1 MLHRHIQQ
9 QLQRCGIDERDP
21 PTDAAA
27 WRALLESVGDA
38 YRKADDDR
46 RTDEHS
52 LTALSAEMLRLNE
65 SMRASEAR
73 LADERDKLQAVIT
86 SLGDGLCVLDRDGH
100 CQFINPEG
108 RRLLGWDDDET
119 LRDPLLELCTSLRA
133 AEMTSGA
140 RIREEDGVFERKDGT
155 RFPVSFVLN
164 PIVRDGHVSGA
175 VLVFR
180 DTSERKRAQD
190 TLEREHRKL
199 HQIIVEAPI
208 PMALFDAQMRY
219 LAHSQRWIQDY
230 ELSGQTVLGRS
241 HYDVFPDIPERWK
254 SIHARCLRGEV
265 LTNPEDVFE
274 RADGSKIYLRWAVH
288 PWYTIEGEIG
298 GLVMVTDRVDD
309 LVKVRDAAL
318 ETARLKSEFLANM
331 SHEIRTPMNGVIGMT
346 ELLLRTELDAEQRDF
361 TETIR
366 SSADMLLTILND
378 ILDFSKIEAGRM
390 DVERVP
396 LDPRTPVKEVL
407 DLLGESAR
415 RKSLHVSQIVEHGVP
430 DHVLGDPVR
439 LRQVLTN
446 LIGNAIKFT
455 ARGAIKV
462 TVKLEHEL
470 ERERLYFSVTD
481 TGVGIPHEARGRLFQ
496 PFSQADGS
504 TTRKFGGTGLGLSI
518 SKRLVELMDGEI
530 GVESEFGVGST
541 FWFRLPVLRAETR
554 GAPIPRYGGPDA
566 PVQPEH
572 RERARPRV
580 LLAEDNVVNR
590 RVAIRMLERLGC
602 TVDVAIDGGSAL
614 SAVAASD
621 YALILMDCHMP
632 ELDGLEATRELRR
645 IEAGTQRHVPIVALT
660 ANAMGGDRQRC
671 IAAGMDDYLSKP
683 IEMAELERTI
693 VRWIPALARVR
704 S

>member
-1 MLHRHIQQ
+1 MLHRQIQQ
-9 QLQRCGIDERDP
+9 QLQRCGIDERNP
-21 PTDAAA
+21 PTDSAP
-27 WRALLESVGDA
+27 WQTLLEHISEA
-38 YRKADDDR
+38 YRKADEDR
-46 RTDEHS
+46 LTVEHS
-52 LTALSAEMLRLNE
+52 LTALS
-65 SMRASEAR
+65 RASEAR
-73 LADERDKLQAVIT
+73 LADERDKLHAVIT
-86 SLGDGLCVLDRDGH
+86 SLGDGLCVLDRDGR

-108 RRLLGWDDDET
+108 RRLLCWDDDET
-119 LRDPLLELCTSLRA
+119 IREPLLEMCTSLCA
-133 AEMTSGA
+133 ADMTSGT
-140 RIREEDGVFERKDGT
+140 RIRDEDGVFERKDGT

-180 DTSERKRAQD
+180 DTSERKRVQD
-190 TLEREHRKL
+190 TLEREHRRL

-230 ELSGQTVLGRS
+230 ELGGQTILGRS

-254 SIHARCLRGEV
+254 AIHARCLKGEV
-265 LTNPEDVFE
+265 LTNPEDMFE

-309 LVKVRDAAL
+309 LVKARDAAL

-346 ELLLRTELDAEQRDF
+346 ELLLRTELDAEQREF

-366 SSADMLLTILND
+366 SSADTLLTILND

-390 DVERVP
+390 EVERVP

-407 DLLGESAR
+407 DLLAEPAR
-415 RKSLHVSQIVEHGVP
+415 HKALEITRIVERDVP
-430 DHVLGDPVR
+430 EYVLGDPVR

-455 ARGAIKV
+455 ARGEVKV
-462 TVKLEHEL
+462 TVRLEHAHG
-470 ERERLYFSVTD
+470 REQLYFSVTD
-481 TGVGIPHEARGRLFQ
+481 TGVGILHEARNRLFQ

-518 SKRLVELMDGEI
+518 SKRLVELMGGEI
-530 GVESEFGVGST
+530 GVESTFGAGST
-541 FWFRLPVLRAETR
+541 FWFRLPVERAEFD
-554 GAPIPRYGGPDA
+554 GAPAAPKGGTRA
-566 PVQPEH
+566 PARDE
-572 RERARPRV
+572 RGERARPRV

-590 RVAIRMLERLGC
+590 RVATRMLENLGC
-602 TVDVAIDGGSAL
+602 AVDVAIDGRDAL
-614 SAVAASD
+614 RAAGRSD

-645 IEAGTQRHVPIVALT
+645 IEAGTERHVPVVALT

-671 IAAGMDDYLSKP
+671 IEAGMDDYLSKP

>member
-1 MLHRHIQQ
+1 MLHRLIQR
-9 QLQRCGIDERDP
+9 QLQRCGIDERSP
-21 PTDAAA
+21 PSDAAA
-27 WRALLESVGDA
+27 WQTLLDRISNT
-38 YRKADDDR
+38 YRQADEDR
-46 RTDEHS
+46 RMEEHS
-52 LTALSAEMLRLNE
+52 LVALSAEMLRLND
-65 SMRASEAR
+65 SLRASEAS
-73 LADERDKLQAVIT
+73 LADERDTLQAVIT
-86 SLGDGLCVLDRDGH
+86 SLGDGLCVLDRDGL
-100 CQFINPEG
+100 CEFINPEG
-108 RRLLGWDDDET
+108 RRLFRCGDEET
-119 LRDPLLELCTSLRA
+119 GHRPLLEMCTPLRA
-133 AEMTSGA
+133 ADVTSGT
-140 RIREEDGVFERKDGT
+140 RTRDEDGVFARHDGT
-155 RFPVSFVLN
+155 SFPVSYVLN

-230 ELSGQTVLGRS
+230 ELGGQTILGRS
-241 HYDVFPDIPERWK
+241 HYEVFPDIAERWK
-254 SIHARCLRGEV
+254 SIHARCLNGEV

-274 RADGSKIYLRWAVH
+274 RSDGSKIYLRWAVH

-298 GLVMVTDRVDD
+298 GVVMVTDRVDD

-407 DLLGESAR
+407 DLLAESAR
-415 RKSLHVSQIVEHGVP
+415 RKSLDVSQIVERSVP

-455 ARGAIKV
+455 ARGEIKV
-462 TVKLEHEL
+462 TVRM
-470 ERERLYFSVTD
+470 ERGQLYFSVTD

-504 TTRKFGGTGLGLSI
+504 TTRRFGGTGLGLSI

-541 FWFRLPVLRAETR
+541 FWFRLPALRVETR
-554 GAPIPRYGGPDA
+554 GSPVALRGGTRAPA
-566 PVQPEH
+566 WPEH
-572 RERARPRV
+572 GECARPRV

-590 RVAIRMLERLGC
+590 RVAIRMIERLGC
-602 TVDVAIDGGSAL
+602 TVDVAIDGRSAL
-614 SAVAASD
+614 TAAAQND

-632 ELDGLEATRELRR
+632 DLDGLEATRELRR